1 MKRISVARQEGR
13 RWVGHRWGW
22 VGTTRR
28 LWRLVVLGG
37 ALAVAGCEAG
47 EATFLTAEDDIRAEN
62 LRLRRQASR
71 YEDQVQLLLAQ
82 VHSLEQRI
90 ETRSKLVDVPASE
103 LPRVTAIKFDR
114 YTGVADSDGDGIGDT
129 LRIYLLTL
137 DQKGRF
143 MPAIGRVAV
152 QAVALRPEQMPL
164 IVAQKTVEPADFDKA
179 YRTGLTGSHYT
190 LEVHL
195 SELLPQEVDRVTVT
209 AIFADADTGT
219 TLTYDQVVPVH
230 SRGSAESP

>member
-1 MKRISVARQEGR
+1 M
-13 RWVGHRWGW
+13 
-22 VGTTRR
+22 TRR
-28 LWRLVVLGG
+28 LWQLVVVVGSS
-37 ALAVAGCEAG
+37 LAVVGCEVG
-47 EATFLTAEDDIRAEN
+47 EPTFLTREDDIRAEN
-62 LRLRRQASR
+62 LRLRRQTSR

-82 VHSLEQRI
+82 IRSLEQRI

-103 LPRVTAIKFDR
+103 LPRVTAIKFGR
-114 YTGVADSDGDGIGDT
+114 YTGVADSDGDGVGDT

-164 IVAQKTVEPADFDKA
+164 IVAQQTIEPADFDKA

-190 LEVHL
+190 LEAHL
-195 SELLPQEVDRVTVT
+195 SELLPQGVDRVTVT
-209 AIFADADTGT
+209 ASFADADTGT
-219 TLTYDQVVPVH
+219 TLTYEQVVPVH

>member
-1 MKRISVARQEGR
+1 M
-13 RWVGHRWGW
+13 
-22 VGTTRR
+22 TRR
-28 LWRLVVLGG
+28 LWQLVVVVGSS
-37 ALAVAGCEAG
+37 LAVVGCEVG
-47 EATFLTAEDDIRAEN
+47 EPTFLTREDDIRAEN
-62 LRLRRQASR
+62 LRLRRQTSR

-82 VHSLEQRI
+82 IRSLEQRI

-114 YTGVADSDGDGIGDT
+114 YTGVADSDGDGVGDT

-164 IVAQKTVEPADFDKA
+164 IVAQQTIEPADFDKA

-190 LEVHL
+190 LEAHL
-195 SELLPQEVDRVTVT
+195 SELLPQGVDRVTVT
-209 AIFADADTGT
+209 ASFADADTGT
-219 TLTYDQVVPVH
+219 TLTYEQVVPVH